1 MGCGGFATI
10 FLVSIHN
17 CNPIYMS
24 TLGLSTDGIATIYN
38 NATTR
43 NDHHTII
50 PLTQNVIL
58 DQLFEYIVID
68 R

>member
-1 MGCGGFATI
+1 MAGCGGFATI

-50 PLTQNVIL
+50 PLTQM
-58 DQLFEYIVID
+58 
-68 R
+68 

>member
-1 MGCGGFATI
+1 MGRGAAGLPLFFLYPYIIAT
-10 FLVSIHN
+10 LYT
-17 CNPIYMS
+17 YMS

-50 PLTQNVIL
+50 PLTQNVTIPL
-58 DQLFEYIVID
+58 PH
-68 R
+68 